1 MQEHKDEPLY
11 EGQQEP
17 GGELSATWQ
26 ELLGKR
32 GDGIDGEQGK
42 EPFEVPVL
50 SSDPWSELLQ
60 TRGNEELDLQQ
71 IHLDMSAQDLERALQ
86 LMQEDG
92 KKAQKGAFPSADA
105 QVSDLEEGEES
116 SS

>member
-26 ELLGKR
+26 ELLGKK
-32 GDGIDGEQGK
+32 GEGTDGEPGK

-71 IHLDMSAQDLERALQ
+71 IHLDMSVQDVERALQ

-92 KKAQKGAFPSADA
+92 KKVQKNALPSANA